1 MKRSSIIALSIMLTL
16 GSASSLMAKEVT
28 INTEEARKIVEISP
42 YDLVTASY
50 QGRFVDDGIPS
61 GGRFIGAVRANKIK
75 AEDLVETAIAR
86 RRLSQNAL
94 EDRSYLRNVRSI
106 LNNLDK
112 N

>member
-1 MKRSSIIALSIMLTL
+1 MRRSSVLALSIMLAL

-28 INTEEARKIVEISP
+28 INTEEARKIVEITP

-50 QGRFVDDGIPS
+50 QGRFTDDGIPS
-61 GGRFIGAVRANKIK
+61 GGRFFGAVRANKIQ

-86 RRLSQNAL
+86 GRLPQNAI
-94 EDRSYLRNVRSI
+94 EDRSYLRNVRFI
-106 LNNLDK
+106 LDNLDK